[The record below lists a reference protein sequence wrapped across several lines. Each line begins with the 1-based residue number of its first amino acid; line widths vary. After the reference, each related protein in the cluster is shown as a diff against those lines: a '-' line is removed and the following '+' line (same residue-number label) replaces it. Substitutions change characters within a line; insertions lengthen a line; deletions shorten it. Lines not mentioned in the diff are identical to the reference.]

1 MSSRKTKKKKVQG
14 AGPIVPKAWLQKFL
28 SLNPF
33 VWQDIANTAPP
44 RDLIHVFCYASNV
57 QAEVQAA
64 FVMISPRQRRQA
76 RSPSTSRNERNE
88 NLPRPLSLQPQMPAE
103 APTIRK
109 LPESVALRL
118 RSTLVVTSLS
128 DAVFQLVQNSL
139 DADARNI
146 RVQANLARNSCVVED
161 DGVGILPVDMGMVG
175 QMYGQSPV
183 ARGGKKKKKLAADL
197 VQPHPSIL
205 APVRQASGSAA
216 RL

>member
-1 MSSRKTKKKKVQG
+1 
-14 AGPIVPKAWLQKFL
+14 
-28 SLNPF
+28 
-33 VWQDIANTAPP
+33 
-44 RDLIHVFCYASNV
+44 
-57 QAEVQAA
+57 
-64 FVMISPRQRRQA
+64 
-76 RSPSTSRNERNE
+76 
-88 NLPRPLSLQPQMPAE
+88 MPTE

-183 ARGGKKKKKLAADL
+183 ARGG
-197 VQPHPSIL
+197 
-205 APVRQASGSAA
+205 GGGETGG
-216 RL
+216 